1 MLKKNSV
8 GKGFMQPPY
17 KDTVK
22 GSRPYAKRQGYHGYK
37 DFKSIIKK

>member
-1 MLKKNSV
+1 MN
-8 GKGFMQPPY
+8 PPY